1 MNLTETIT
9 NKINDFAPYAE
20 LMPGV
25 VIIHLVGDFPVVY
38 MSSNGLKLLG
48 VTLEEL
54 QQIGTEYYNRYFNI
68 EDIEVFVPKLKAL
81 LESDV
86 TDQSVSFFQQVKLAG
101 KNEWTWHMSSV
112 KVFMRDEE
120 GKPLLT
126 ITIAFPIS
134 EMKHIE
140 AKAERLLEENNFLR
154 RNSKAFSSLS
164 KREKQVLSLVAKG
177 KTSIEIAESLFI
189 SSETVQTHRRNIKQK
204 LGINTAFAF
213 TEYAL
218 AFDLI

>member
-1 MNLTETIT
+1 MNLPKAVID
-9 NKINDFAPYAE
+9 KINDFAPYAE
-20 LMPGV
+20 QMPGV
-25 VIIHLVGDFPVVY
+25 VIIHLVGDFPVLY
-38 MSSNGLKLLG
+38 MTSNGLEQLG

-54 QQIGTEYYNRYFNI
+54 QQIGTQYYHRYFNI
-68 EDIEVFVPKLKAL
+68 EDIDTFVPKLRAL
-81 LESDV
+81 LQGDV
-86 TDQSVSFFQQVKLAG
+86 SNQSISFFQQVKLAG

-112 KVFMRDEE
+112 RVFMRDEE

-126 ITIAFPIS
+126 ITISFPIS
-134 EMKHIE
+134 EMKHVE

-154 RNSKAFSSLS
+154 RNSKAFATLS
-164 KREKQVLSLVAKG
+164 KREKEVLSLVAKG
-177 KTSIEIAESLFI
+177 KTSQEIAETLFI

-204 LGINTAFAF
+204 LGISTAFAF